1 MTHANWFRNSSL
13 FARMPLTFC
22 QCSLLTSLLQVLLVY
37 HSVTFM
43 TPFMAQL
50 RLPVWATTLS
60 WFITIG
66 PLVAAVVVGATH
78 AFWRTK
84 GSLLEVCRFYIR
96 SLIVFTCVRFLK
108 TVKLNYRVDQS
119 VKYTGIVGVI
129 LII

>member
-1 MTHANWFRNSSL
+1 LPQKKTDKTDNFGVLSETL
-13 FARMPLTFC
+13 VVPVTIG
-22 QCSLLTSLLQVLLVY
+22 QCSLLTPLLQVLLVY

-66 PLVAAVVVGATH
+66 PLVVAIVVGATH
-78 AFWRTK
+78 AFWQAK
-84 GSLLEVCRFYIR
+84 GSLPEVCRFYIR

-108 TVKLNYRVDQS
+108 MVKQDY
-119 VKYTGIVGVI
+119 
-129 LII
+129 